1 MLERLIEAGLMFGNL
16 VEVSSPTMVARYN
29 AALDKLIGKR
39 TALTEFHIDLSGFS
53 PEVGDELDDIRYLNP
68 EGCNR
73 MFILLSLDQLKAPLL
88 NAQFSSMRSVLR
100 NFIQDNAK
108 ELLAL
113 SLREAVMGEL
123 VHSMWRIKSPADL
136 LELRAVTV
144 EANTATD
151 RLGEAEKLSRLVEDF
166 RAKPDLWQD
175 DAHID
180 AMIGLAN
187 KVGDIT
193 RNPVRLRKTEYNQG
207 NFYTNY
213 FDGLYLFRDIPYPAM
228 LYRGVAAGFPKI
240 GGVETKNLD
249 STSDV
254 WHFLQLNGLVT
265 SIFEAADLNAKAL
278 LRQRLDFMLASALA
292 GRPDAPEELA
302 RLNRQD
308 LRRFAMRHVQDLPPE
323 FEVVEAAL
331 RAAEQGVTPRLP
343 GPSEPG
349 CFYLY
354 RAAQLPDRDLVNQL
368 LSEFTPLD
376 IRQLFL
382 CNKPAFYK
390 AYQGWS
396 ARKQTY
402 VVEFLSRDEALK
414 SDDAWEDL
422 FGDGTPE
429 VEAAPQAGP
438 WGAIPK
444 G

>member
-1 MLERLIEAGLMFGNL
+1 MMERLIEAGLMFGNL
-16 VEVSSPTMVARYN
+16 IEVSSPTMVARYN
-29 AALDKLIGKR
+29 AALEKLIGKR
-39 TALTEFHIDLSGFS
+39 TGLEDFHIDLSGFS

-88 NAQFSSMRSVLR
+88 NAQFSTMRSVLR

-108 ELLAL
+108 ELMAL
-113 SLREAVMGEL
+113 SVREAVMGEL

-136 LELRAVTV
+136 LELRTVTV
-144 EANTATD
+144 EANTPTD
-151 RLGEAEKLSRLVEDF
+151 RLGEAEQLSRLIEDF
-166 RAKPDLWQD
+166 RVKDDLWQD
-175 DAHID
+175 DAYID
-180 AMIGLAN
+180 GMIKLAGR
-187 KVGDIT
+187 VGDIT
-193 RNPVRLRKTEYNQG
+193 RNPVRFRKTDYSQG

-213 FDGLYLFRDIPYPAM
+213 FDGLYLFRDMSYPAM
-228 LYRGVAAGFPKI
+228 LYRGVAPGFPKI
-240 GGVETKNLD
+240 GAVETKNLE
-249 STSDV
+249 SAVDV
-254 WHFLQLNGLVT
+254 WHFLQLNGLIT
-265 SIFEAADLNAKAL
+265 SVFEAADLNAKAL
-278 LRQRLDFMLASALA
+278 LRQRLDFMLASVLA
-292 GRPDAPEELA
+292 GKDDAPAELA

-308 LRRFAMRHVQDLPPE
+308 LRRFAMRHANDLPPE
-323 FEVVEAAL
+323 FEAVEAAL
-331 RAAEQGVTPRLP
+331 RAAEQGLNPRLP

-396 ARKQTY
+396 PRKQDY
-402 VVEFLSRDEALK
+402 VVEFLSRDEALRN
-414 SDDAWEDL
+414 DDAWEDL

-429 VEAAPQAGP
+429 EEPQPQAGP